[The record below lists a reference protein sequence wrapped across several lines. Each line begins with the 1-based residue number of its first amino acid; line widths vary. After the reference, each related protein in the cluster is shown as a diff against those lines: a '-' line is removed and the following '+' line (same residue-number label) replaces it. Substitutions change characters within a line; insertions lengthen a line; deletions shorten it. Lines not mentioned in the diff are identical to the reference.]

1 MITSLIMTD
10 LDMSKQYI
18 TVKVLL
24 VSFLLF
30 FSTTSVFAATKSIG
44 ILVYDDFL
52 GGDVTAPM
60 EVFGAASKNS
70 WFSDYE
76 VKLISIKQD
85 KKVTTA
91 EGLTLLA
98 THTIF
103 DENLDLD
110 VLLLPSRYDMS
121 ALISDQ
127 ELVTF
132 IKEQAQKVEW
142 LASNCSGA
150 MLLGEAGVVDGY
162 SITTWAGGESSL
174 QSSYPNLNVVTDQNV
189 VIDRNLISSN
199 GSVVSYEAAL
209 VLLSKLSSEKK
220 AKEIEDYIQ
229 LTRLTKTSLFN

>member
-1 MITSLIMTD
+1 
-10 LDMSKQYI
+10 MSKRYI
-18 TVKVLL
+18 TIKILITTL
-24 VSFLLF
+24 LLF
-30 FSTTSVFAATKSIG
+30 FNSTSAFAATKSIG
-44 ILVYDDFL
+44 IIVYDDFL

-76 VKLISIKQD
+76 VKLISIKKD

-98 THTIF
+98 THTIY
-103 DENLDLD
+103 DEILDLD

-121 ALISDQ
+121 ELISNKD
-127 ELVTF
+127 LIAF

-150 MLLGEAGVVDGY
+150 NLLGEAGVVDGY
-162 SITTWAGGESSL
+162 SITTWVGGENSL
-174 QSSYPNLNVVTDQNV
+174 QKSYPNLKVIADKNV

-209 VLLSKLSSEKK
+209 ILLSKLSSEKK

-229 LTRLTKTSLFN
+229 LTRLTKASLFN